1 MTLQMTR
8 HISVNIK
15 DGFAVLPE
23 RWGVERT
30 FAWLG
35 QFRLFA
41 KDFEVLAATAESGV
55 RIAMITLI
63 LAKCL

>member
-1 MTLQMTR
+1 M
-8 HISVNIK
+8 NIK